1 MPQVRGLGFRLG
13 RCFCASHRGV
23 PRTPAPCRLDHKK
36 AVTEGLLLFCLRA
49 KQALALGF
57 EPDRRRWRIKGGRK
71 GAAVKV
77 SVPLQGTKK
86 LWAPQGGGEA
96 EDAARR
102 AYNQAVKTDCIFCDM
117 FNNGGVTDKFSP
129 QYDTAEKIDENL
141 TEFYVVAK
149 DYSWTYIKTH
159 ECDLCGPY
167 FLRNTE

>member
-1 MPQVRGLGFRLG
+1 MAKFSMTKQKFINQWLRHFAQGINKSQYEKYVKDQYIWHVFSWELIKP
-13 RCFCASHRGV
+13 
-23 PRTPAPCRLDHKK
+23 D
-36 AVTEGLLLFCLRA
+36 GLLT
-49 KQALALGF
+49 G
-57 EPDRRRWRIKGGRK
+57 
-71 GAAVKV
+71 
-77 SVPLQGTKK
+77 
-86 LWAPQGGGEA
+86 
-96 EDAARR
+96 DAARR

-167 FLRNTE
+167 FLRGAE